1 MPDSSTIAVFAAAT
15 LALLI
20 VPGPSVIYVVTRSM
34 DGGRTAGIVSVLGI
48 HTGSL
53 IHVGAAAL
61 GLSALLMT
69 SALAFNTVKYAGAA
83 YLIFLGIRRL
93 ASSRPSEGRV
103 EMGSASLLKVFGQ
116 GVLVNAL
123 NPKTA
128 LFFFAFLPQFVDPSN
143 GVVALQVLLLG
154 CLFIGLGL
162 LSDGAY
168 AMMAATFGSLLR
180 ASTIYRRAERFVTGG
195 VLVGLGL
202 TAALSH
208 SGGSRK

>member
-1 MPDSSTIAVFAAAT
+1 MPDSSTIALFSAAA

-34 DGGRTAGIVSVLGI
+34 AGGRTAGIVSVLGI

-53 IHVGAAAL
+53 IHVTAAAL

-69 SALAFNTVKYAGAA
+69 SALAFNTVKYVGAA

-93 ASSRPSEGRV
+93 ASSEISHARTDI
-103 EMGSASLLKVFGQ
+103 GSASLLKIFGQ

-128 LFFFAFLPQFVDPSN
+128 LFFLAFIPQFLDTSN
-143 GVVALQVLLLG
+143 GAVAPQIMLLG
-154 CLFIGLGL
+154 GLFIGLGL

-168 AMMAATFGSLLR
+168 AMVAATFGGWLR
-180 ASTIYRRAERFVTGG
+180 SSSFYRRAERFVTGG

-202 TAALSH
+202 TAAVSH
-208 SGGSRK
+208 TGGSSK

>member
-1 MPDSSTIAVFAAAT
+1 MPDTSTITVFAVAT

-34 DGGRTAGIVSVLGI
+34 DGGRTAGLVSVLGI
-48 HTGSL
+48 HTGTL
-53 IHVGAAAL
+53 IHVGAAAF

-83 YLIFLGIRRL
+83 YLIYLGIRRL
-93 ASSRPSEGRV
+93 ASSEPSIGRAEV
-103 EMGSASLLKVFGQ
+103 ESASLLRVFGQ
-116 GVLVNAL
+116 GILVNAL

-128 LFFFAFLPQFVDPSN
+128 LFFFAFIPQFVDPSN
-143 GVVALQVLLLG
+143 GTVALQILLLG
-154 CLFIGLGL
+154 ALFIFLGL
-162 LSDGAY
+162 LSDGTY
-168 AMMAATFGSLLR
+168 AMAAATFGGWLR
-180 ASTIYRRAERFVTGG
+180 SSSFYRRAERFVTGG

>member
-48 HTGSL
+48 HTGTL
-53 IHVGAAAL
+53 IHVGAAAF
-61 GLSALLMT
+61 GLSALVMT
-69 SALAFNTVKYAGAA
+69 SALAFNTVKYVGAA
-83 YLIFLGIRRL
+83 YLIYLGIRRF
-93 ASSRPSEGRV
+93 ASSEPSMERTKPAT
-103 EMGSASLLKVFGQ
+103 ASLLKVFAQ

-128 LFFFAFLPQFVDPSN
+128 LFFFAFIPQFVDPSN
-143 GVVALQVLLLG
+143 GVVAVQILLFG
-154 CLFIGLGL
+154 SLFIALGL
-162 LSDGAY
+162 ISDGTY
-168 AMMAATFGSLLR
+168 AMMAATFGGWLR
-180 ASTIYRRAERFVTGG
+180 SSSFYRRAERFVAGG

-208 SGGSRK
+208 SSGSRK

>member
-20 VPGPSVIYVVTRSM
+20 VPGPSVLYVVTRSM
-34 DGGRTAGIVSVLGI
+34 DGGRTAGLVSVLGI
-48 HTGSL
+48 HTGTL
-53 IHVGAAAL
+53 VHVAAAAF

-83 YLIFLGIRRL
+83 YLIYLGIRRL
-93 ASSRPSEGRV
+93 ATSQTSGERAEIK
-103 EMGSASLLKVFGQ
+103 SASLLRIYGQ

-128 LFFFAFLPQFVDPSN
+128 LFFFAFIPQFVDPSN
-143 GVVALQVLLLG
+143 GTVALQILLFG
-154 CLFIGLGL
+154 CLFIALGL
-162 LSDGAY
+162 LSDGTY
-168 AMMAATFGSLLR
+168 AMMAATFGGWLR
-180 ASTIYRRAERFVTGG
+180 ASAFYRRAERFVTGG

-202 TAALSH
+202 TAAFSH
-208 SGGSRK
+208 SSGSRK

>member
-1 MPDSSTIAVFAAAT
+1 MPDSSTIALFSAAA

-34 DGGRTAGIVSVLGI
+34 AGGRTAGIVSVLGI

-53 IHVGAAAL
+53 IHVTAAAL

-93 ASSRPSEGRV
+93 ASSEISHARTDI
-103 EMGSASLLKVFGQ
+103 GSASLLRIFGQ

-128 LFFFAFLPQFVDPSN
+128 LFFLAFSPQFLDTSN
-143 GVVALQVLLLG
+143 GAVAPQIMLLG
-154 CLFIGLGL
+154 GLFIGLGL

-168 AMMAATFGSLLR
+168 AMVAATFGGWLR
-180 ASTIYRRAERFVTGG
+180 SSSFYRRAERFVTGG
-195 VLVGLGL
+195 VLVGLG
-202 TAALSH
+202 
-208 SGGSRK
+208 

>member
-1 MPDSSTIAVFAAAT
+1 MPDSSTLAVFAAAT

-53 IHVGAAAL
+53 IHVGAASL

-83 YLIFLGIRRL
+83 YLVFLGIRRL
-93 ASSRPSEGRV
+93 ASSEPSEGRA

-128 LFFFAFLPQFVDPSN
+128 LFFFAFIPQFVDPSN
-143 GVVALQVLLLG
+143 GVVALQIMLFG

-168 AMMAATFGSLLR
+168 AMMAATFGGWLR

-208 SGGSRK
+208 TGGSRK

>member
-93 ASSRPSEGRV
+93 ASSRPSEGRA
-103 EMGSASLLKVFGQ
+103 EMGSASLLKVFRQ